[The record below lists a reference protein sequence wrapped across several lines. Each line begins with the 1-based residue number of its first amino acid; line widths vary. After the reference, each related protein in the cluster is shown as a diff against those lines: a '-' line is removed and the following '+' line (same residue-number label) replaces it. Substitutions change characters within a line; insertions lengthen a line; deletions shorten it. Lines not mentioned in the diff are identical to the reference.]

1 MAPHHLYTSACGV
14 DKLSKMVG
22 NSAIAVYCKVDS
34 LIAISYIAMDI
45 WQNASLQP
53 LSFLKILHFQ

>member
-1 MAPHHLYTSACGV
+1 MAPHHLFTSACGI

-34 LIAISYIAMDI
+34 LIAISYIAIFMAKCKS
-45 WQNASLQP
+45 ASLS
-53 LSFLKILHFQ
+53 LLKILRF